1 MNNTN
6 GTRAPAGTA
15 APALGRLSQFGL
27 ARFSGPDNLSFLQG
41 QLSNDTN
48 RLTVGAPLLA
58 AFSTP
63 QGRVAA
69 VLHLLPHSSGVMAIL
84 PRELVLPTVERL
96 RKYVLRAKVRIEDVS
111 DQFAVFGRNGTDAS
125 PADGLPVPE
134 AAHAYVE
141 RDGIGVARLGS
152 DRPPSLTNRFWVIGT
167 AQDLT
172 AQGIVSLATE
182 EPRVE
187 HAWRLADIR
196 AGLPQIYAATREMFV
211 AQMLNL
217 DLIDGISFT
226 KGCFTGQEII
236 ARTQHLGRIKR
247 RLHRLRLPAGT
258 WAVGQAVHLTDGRS
272 GRLTELAAV
281 GAEFEALA
289 VLTLETGSAT
299 AGSTAAAGAAG
310 TGATATGAE
319 DAVGGAASG
328 TLVDATELPLPYSLG
343 SA

>member
-1 MNNTN
+1 MNNPN
-6 GTRAPAGTA
+6 GTSAPTGNASPT
-15 APALGRLSQFGL
+15 LGRLSQFGL
-27 ARFSGPDNLSFLQG
+27 VRFSGPDKLSFLQG

-48 RLTVGAPLLA
+48 RLTSAAPLLA
-58 AFSTP
+58 AYSTP
-63 QGRVAA
+63 QGRVVA

-84 PRELVLPTVERL
+84 PREIVLPTIERL

-111 DQFAVFGRNGTDAS
+111 DQFAVFGRNGTDA
-125 PADGLPVPE
+125 PRADGLPVPD
-134 AAHAYVE
+134 AGHAYVE

-152 DRPPSLTNRFWVIGT
+152 DRQASLTNRYWVIGT

-172 AQGIVSLATE
+172 TQGIVSLETE
-182 EPRVE
+182 EPHVE

-226 KGCFTGQEII
+226 KGCFTGQEIV

-247 RLHRLRLPAGT
+247 RLHRLQLPAGT
-258 WAVGQAVHLTDGRS
+258 WTVGQAVHLTDGRS
-272 GRLTELAAV
+272 GRLTELAAA

-289 VLTLETGSAT
+289 VLTLETGSA
-299 AGSTAAAGAAG
+299 AG
-310 TGATATGAE
+310 TE
-319 DAVGGAASG
+319 DTVGAASS